1 MRRQQSALTQ
11 DPTRSAQHAHT
22 IIRWE
27 SPVVSAPTATST
39 GISLRIVAMVP
50 VKPQFKPPLIKLYF
64 QPLKANLQLKL
75 PRSMLESALHVVT
88 LTTWQT
94 CARTGL

>member
-1 MRRQQSALTQ
+1 MRRQLSALTQ
-11 DPTRSAQHAHT
+11 VPTRSARHVHT

-27 SPVVSAPTATST
+27 SPVVSAPTATSM

-50 VKPQFKPPLIKLYF
+50 VKPQFKPPLIKLYS
-64 QPLKANLQLKL
+64 QPLKANLQLKH
-75 PRSMLESALHVVT
+75 PRSMLESALHVVILST
-88 LTTWQT
+88 LQT